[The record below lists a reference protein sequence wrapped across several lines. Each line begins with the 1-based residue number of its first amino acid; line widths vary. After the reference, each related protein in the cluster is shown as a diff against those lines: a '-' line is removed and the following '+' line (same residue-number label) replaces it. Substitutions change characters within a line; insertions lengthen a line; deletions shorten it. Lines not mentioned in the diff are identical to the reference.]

1 MMVLFLMHRSARRAD
16 GAHVVYFFSVLNLNH
31 SFLFKRA
38 PLTPDCEPEQIR
50 LSISVNRPG

>member
-16 GAHVVYFFSVLNLNH
+16 GARVDYFTVLNLNH
-31 SFLFKRA
+31 SCLFIRA

-50 LSISVNRPG
+50 LSISVNCPG